1 MAMRRM
7 TARPAAPPTTPP
19 AIVPGGAVV
28 LLLPPL
34 PPFNAA
40 PVVLLL
46 VVDDVAVPCT
56 LAPPIVAIE
65 VMVLCSAPEPAA
77 DVVS

>member
-1 MAMRRM
+1 MAIRRM

-28 LLLPPL
+28 LLLL
-34 PPFNAA
+34 PPPPFSA
-40 PVVLLL
+40 PPVLLL
-46 VVDDVAVPCT
+46 LLVDVVAVPCWM
-56 LAPPIVAIE
+56 APPMVAIE
-65 VMVLCSAPEPAA
+65 VMVLCSTPEPTA